1 MLLPHYISLRPDNS
15 FIIIIIIILK
25 PFLRE
30 TKYKLFLL
38 SALNN
43 HPIYNTC
50 THNKE
55 GKVELTEKH
64 RAKINQKDFKPP
76 QR

>member
-1 MLLPHYISLRPDNS
+1 MLVPHYISLRPDNS
-15 FIIIIIIILK
+15 FIIIIIIIIIITLIIIPK

-43 HPIYNTC
+43 HPLYNTC
-50 THNKE
+50 TENKE
-55 GKVELTEKH
+55 GKVELAERH
-64 RAKINQKDFKPP
+64 SAK
-76 QR
+76 